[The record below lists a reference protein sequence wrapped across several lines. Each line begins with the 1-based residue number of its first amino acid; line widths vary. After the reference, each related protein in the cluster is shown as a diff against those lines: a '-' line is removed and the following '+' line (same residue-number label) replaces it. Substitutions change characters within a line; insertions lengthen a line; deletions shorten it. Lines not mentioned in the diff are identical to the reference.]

1 MFSGG
6 MKVDYLLKMSLKR
19 IKSTCFNCTIFL
31 NYGRTGNAPTT
42 PCNPPI
48 SLIEL
53 WEFNRTKI
61 ENLSNEDIINA
72 INQKPLLR
80 YWLICSAATGGVL
93 QNMEFFKISQISRPA
108 TLLKRDSSTDLFLC
122 NLLNFQEHLFWR
134 TSANELTRFSVKIV
148 NVF

>member
-80 YWLICSAATGGVL
+80 YCNISWWMYYYWLNLASQLCYFPGLASCL
-93 QNMEFFKISQISRPA
+93 QINVMLGI
-108 TLLKRDSSTDLFLC
+108 KRLELFADD
-122 NLLNFQEHLFWR
+122 FQL
-134 TSANELTRFSVKIV
+134 
-148 NVF
+148 